1 MMHILLAYAASWF
14 GGFFW
19 VGACM
24 WLMRKVVGDGEAGG
38 DKYKSFRILD
48 LLVGGT
54 ERLVATTLVWFA
66 PTYLASF
73 IGGWTALKFAANWKR
88 QSSDDDWVSTGS
100 LLFLIG
106 SVLSFAVAIGS
117 GLYLNPEALTV
128 WAEQ

>member
-1 MMHILLAYAASWF
+1 MHILLAYAVSLF
-14 GGFFW
+14 GGFFF

-24 WLMRKVVGDGEAGG
+24 WLMRKAVGDGEYKPIQ
-38 DKYKSFRILD
+38 KYKPPFKMLD
-48 LLVGGT
+48 LFVGVT
-54 ERLVATTLVWFA
+54 ERFVATTLVVFA

-88 QSSDDDWVSTGS
+88 QANDDWVSTGS

-117 GLYLNPEALTV
+117 GLYLNPDALTV
-128 WAEQ
+128 WTEQ